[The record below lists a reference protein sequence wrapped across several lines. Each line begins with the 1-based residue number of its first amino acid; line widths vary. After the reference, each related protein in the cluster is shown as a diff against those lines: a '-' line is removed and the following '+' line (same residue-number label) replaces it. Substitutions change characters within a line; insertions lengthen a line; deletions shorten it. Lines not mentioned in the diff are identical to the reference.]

1 MKEFTFNC
9 ALMGD
14 GESGFFRYHALFK
27 AMPENFYV
35 RSHAIRSVT
44 INPDLDFDQVVKE
57 LKAPTVIHLSSSRS
71 SCEVVLQRGNSF
83 FLMTYSSGNV
93 SFEVFS
99 SDADAK
105 EIADEAVICLKSHLF
120 ENKEPDGVYVDSTYQ
135 APHGVARHT
144 EFIQCPE
151 WSEIRE
157 NYTDSTF
164 NGVSRLIEMEKPWE
178 RGRLIIFHG
187 PPGTGKTYVLRALL
201 MKWRDRFDPL
211 LITDPERMAAN
222 PAYYYEVASA
232 SMRRPRRHVE
242 DDEEEQVERP
252 KRKLYIFE
260 DSADL
265 IITESRERHYD
276 KIGKLLNAT
285 DGLIG
290 QGRED
295 IFIVTFNE
303 AITGID
309 PAFLRAGRCIS
320 KIEFGKF
327 KKEDAR
333 RWLLKKGVENAVV
346 HDEMALCDLY
356 NKVYLAAPSAAV
368 KV

>member
-35 RSHAIRSVT
+35 RSHAIRNIM
-44 INPDLDFDQVVKE
+44 INPDLDFEQVVKE
-57 LKAPTVIHLSSSRS
+57 MKAPTTIHVSSSRS
-71 SCEVVLQRGNSF
+71 SYEVVLQRGNSF
-83 FLMTYSSGNV
+83 FLMTYTSGNV

-105 EIADEAVICLKSHLF
+105 EIAEEAVVRLKSHLF
-120 ENKEPDGVYVDSTYQ
+120 ENKEPDGAYVDTTHQ

-157 NYTDSTF
+157 NYTPAAS
-164 NGVSRLIEMEKPWE
+164 NAISRLMDLEKPWE
-178 RGRLIIFHG
+178 RGRLVIFHG

-201 MKWRDRFDPL
+201 MKWRDRFDFL
-211 LITDPERMAAN
+211 VVTDPERMTAN
-222 PAYYYEVASA
+222 PGYYYEVAST
-232 SMRRPRRHVE
+232 STRRPKRHAG
-242 DDEEEQVERP
+242 DDEEETENHC
-252 KRKLYIFE
+252 KRKVFIFE

-265 IITESRERHYD
+265 VIEESRERHWD
-276 KIGKLLNAT
+276 KIGKLLNFT

-303 AITGID
+303 AITKID

-320 KIEFGKF
+320 KIEFEKF
-327 KKEDAR
+327 KKEEAR
-333 RWLLKKGVENAVV
+333 RWLLKKGVEHAIV

-356 NKVYLAAPSAAV
+356 SKLYLAAPSV
-368 KV
+368 

>member
-1 MKEFTFNC
+1 MKEFAFTC

-27 AMPENFYV
+27 AMPEDFKV
-35 RSHAIRSVT
+35 RSHAIRSVM
-44 INPDLDFDQVVKE
+44 IDPALDFDQVVKE
-57 LKAPTVIHLSSSRS
+57 MKAPTTIHVSSSKS
-71 SCEVVLQRGNSF
+71 SSEAVLQRGDSF
-83 FLMTYSSGNV
+83 FLVTYASGNA
-93 SFEVFS
+93 SFEIFS
-99 SDADAK
+99 KDTDAK
-105 EIADEAVICLKSHLF
+105 EIADEAAVRLKSHVF
-120 ENKEPDGVYVDSTYQ
+120 ENKEPDGAYVDSTHQ

-157 NYTDSTF
+157 NYAPAAA
-164 NGVSRLIEMEKPWE
+164 NGVSKLMDLEKPWE

-187 PPGTGKTYVLRALL
+187 APGTGKTYVLRALL
-201 MKWRDRFDPL
+201 MKWRDRFDFL
-211 LITDPERMAAN
+211 VVTDPERMTAN
-222 PAYYYEVASA
+222 PGYYYEVAST
-232 SMRRPRRHVE
+232 SIRRPQRYVE
-242 DDEEEQVERP
+242 DDEVAPEERP
-252 KRKLYIFE
+252 KRKLFIFE

-265 IITESRERHYD
+265 VITESRERHWD
-276 KIGKLLNAT
+276 KIGKLLNFT

-303 AITGID
+303 AITQID

-320 KIEFGKF
+320 KVEFEKF

-333 RWLLKKGVENAVV
+333 RWLLKKGVEHAVV

-356 NKVYLAAPSAAV
+356 SKLYLAAPSAAV